1 MSDDDKKE
9 YPTWWHEVSDDYN
22 TGKYGIMGSGA
33 HPYGGYVPGSPAWQ
47 AQQLAEYGKNN
58 NSANSVPSSNYTGG
72 GYTNLGPNPLAEAIR
87 RYWIFSFGSF
97 IGTVVLRALFVA
109 ISYAVI
115 LYYDQAN
122 SAGNTVAL
130 VSMILSAVGSGL
142 LAAKMVPA
150 HRISVFII
158 AAMFGFIGFCLG
170 AAISGALISPQW
182 ICRPLYDPNFPC
194 CPNIC

>member
-142 LAAKMVPA
+142 LAAKMVP
-150 HRISVFII
+150 ITNVT
-158 AAMFGFIGFCLG
+158 G
-170 AAISGALISPQW
+170 
-182 ICRPLYDPNFPC
+182 
-194 CPNIC
+194 